1 MMRST
6 LYKTN
11 TLSLIYY
18 SASSLKQ
25 QSMDIHVTPLGHI
38 ILIQSQ
44 PVFALSTNYI
54 IFDLTRSMLEHTI
67 YITQVE
73 HSYRCSNTRSTAL
86 EESTLIDARTHDLQH
101 SRRALLSMLEHTIY
115 STRGEHAYHYITD
128 SVQKLEIN
136 NITTFRSYKFSWK
149 FISSFMKRTAKAS
162 ACNISLYYW
171 SLTVVC
177 NYCRVCNTIATGY
190 YCTYICLFICL
201 Q

>member
-1 MMRST
+1 MGST

-11 TLSLIYY
+11 TLILIFY
-18 SASSLKQ
+18 SARSLKQ

-38 ILIQSQ
+38 ILIPSQ

-54 IFDLTRSMLEHTI
+54 VFDLTR
-67 YITQVE
+67 
-73 HSYRCSNTRSTAL
+73 
-86 EESTLIDARTHDLQH
+86 
-101 SRRALLSMLEHTIY
+101 SMLEHTIY
-115 STRGEHAYHYITD
+115 STRGEHAYHYTTD

-177 NYCRVCNTIATGY
+177 NYCRVCNTIASGY
-190 YCTYICLFICL
+190 YCTYICIFICL

>member
-67 YITQVE
+67 YSTRGE
-73 HSYRCSNTRSTAL
+73 HSYRCSNTRSPAL

-115 STRGEHAYHYITD
+115 STRGEHSYRCSNTRSTALEESTLTIT
-128 SVQKLEIN
+128 SPIRFKNLKL
-136 NITTFRSYKFSWK
+136 T
-149 FISSFMKRTAKAS
+149 
-162 ACNISLYYW
+162 ISLHFDLINFLEN
-171 SLTVVC
+171 S
-177 NYCRVCNTIATGY
+177 
-190 YCTYICLFICL
+190 
-201 Q
+201 